1 MPPLFPVTLALQA
14 VACTLYVVAVAQPL
28 LRSPLKVARLV
39 LLLAVLSQVLDIG
52 WLCLRGLHP
61 GSSTREAVFFLSWLL
76 VLAYPVLARRRAA
89 PLIGALLL
97 PMAMIMEIV
106 VRLVPGGS
114 DSGHVAHS
122 QQLASVHIFCA
133 TIGTALFGLAAATSV
148 VYLLSE
154 RHLKRRMLDAAQ
166 PRLPLQTLD
175 DWNHQSIAFG
185 LLSFTLTMVTGTYW
199 LSIVLP
205 RPGSLSMGAQIFTL
219 IRQPQYAL
227 SFLTWLIFAG
237 LLAGRRVLGL
247 RGRRA
252 AMWTLVGFGM
262 AVSILG
268 VYLLRDLRSSVP

>member
-14 VACTLYVVAVAQPL
+14 VACTLYVVGVAQPL

-39 LLLAVLSQVLDIG
+39 LLLAVFSQVADIA
-52 WLCLRGLHP
+52 WLCLRGQHP
-61 GSSTREAVFFLSWLL
+61 GSSTREAVYFLSWLL
-76 VLAYPVLARRRAA
+76 VLAYPILARRRPA

-106 VRLVPGGS
+106 VRLVPGVADPGPAAQRQLLA
-114 DSGHVAHS
+114 SGH
-122 QQLASVHIFCA
+122 IICA

-154 RHLKRRMLDAAQ
+154 RHLKRHMLDAAQ
-166 PRLPLQTLD
+166 PRVSLQTLD

-185 LLSFTLTMVTGTYW
+185 LLAFTLTMVSGTYW
-199 LSIVLP
+199 LSTVGP
-205 RPGSLSMGAQIFTL
+205 SPASTAMDAQLFTL

-237 LLAGRRVLGL
+237 LLVGRRVLGL

-252 AMWTLVGFGM
+252 AMWTLVGFVM

-268 VYLLRDLRSSVP
+268 VYLLRDLRSAAP